1 MESRDLF
8 LGLLLLAG
16 AGWIATA
23 TDPVAGSPAFLV
35 AMVGCGLAGVVYL
48 VSDVAVGR
56 SVAGR
61 PLTRLRVRAVSQ
73 ALLGISLVAI
83 GGDGLLAGGL
93 FAGGNT
99 FSAVIA
105 GLGGLVVAFAL
116 VLWTRGGPSAPPTDA

>member
-16 AGWIATA
+16 AGWIAIA
-23 TDPVAGSPAFLV
+23 TDPVSGSPAFLV
-35 AMVGCGLAGVVYL
+35 AMIGCGAAGVVYL

-61 PLTRLRVRAVSQ
+61 TLTRLRVRAVSQ
-73 ALLGISLVAI
+73 TLLGLSLVAI
-83 GGDGLLAGGL
+83 GGDGLIAGGG
-93 FAGGNT
+93 A

-105 GLGGLVVAFAL
+105 GVGVVVVAFAA
-116 VLWTRGGPSAPPTDA
+116 VLWTRGGPSMSATDA

>member
-16 AGWIATA
+16 AGWIATS

-83 GGDGLLAGGL
+83 GGDGLLTDGGV
-93 FAGGNT
+93 
-99 FSAVIA
+99 FSVVIA
-105 GLGGLVVAFAL
+105 GIGGLVITFAV
-116 VLWTRGGPSAPPTDA
+116 VLWTRGGPSAPPADD